1 MRIFIFIIFL
11 LFINCASNSNQ
22 KSSCQNNG
30 KIDFMYI
37 NIPCEK
43 CVDLIT
49 EILDKNEYVFTYDII
64 RNKDS
69 HILINYCYN
78 YKKTT
83 PIKIEEKFSS
93 NNFPINKQITE
104 SQKLNLSK
112 LCCNN

>member
-49 EILDKNEYVFTYDII
+49 EIMDNNEHVFSYDII

-78 YKKTT
+78 YKK
-83 PIKIEEKFSS
+83 IQSKDIEKMMTN
-93 NNFPINKQITE
+93 NNFAINKSMTQNQEKYLQSI
-104 SQKLNLSK
+104 
-112 LCCNN
+112 CCN